1 MTKTQ
6 NQFNIS
12 IHDSQNDRAYFAVS
26 YNGYSAP
33 LSNIGKLRCV
43 QRI

>member
-12 IHDSQNDRAYFAVS
+12 RKDSQNDRAYFTVA
-26 YNGYSAP
+26 YNGYSTP
-33 LSNIGKLRCV
+33 LSNIRELRCV
-43 QRI
+43 KRI